1 MKNRT
6 AIVFGGT
13 GLVGRALIDELI
25 QSDDYDVIK
34 VFIRSR
40 INIQEASK
48 IITFVVDFDTIESF
62 SKDITGDDLF
72 ICIGTTIKKAGSVKR
87 MEEIDRDLPVKISA
101 IACKNGVRRV
111 AVVSSIGANAGSA
124 SYYLRIKGEME
135 KGISDQDFES
145 LAILRPSLLLGE
157 REEQRM
163 GEKAG
168 KIMMKFLGI
177 FLAGK
182 LRKYRGIEGRSVAKA
197 MIHILGKSTTG
208 SAIYESDIL
217 QKIADQ

>member
-13 GLVGRALIDELI
+13 GLVGRALIDELVK
-25 QSDDYDVIK
+25 SDDYDVIK
-34 VFIRSR
+34 IFIRSR
-40 INIQEASK
+40 ISIQEASK
-48 IITFVVDFDTIESF
+48 IITFVVDFDNIDSF

-101 IACKNGVRRV
+101 IASGNGVRNV

-124 SYYLRIKGEME
+124 NYYLRIKGEME

-145 LAILRPSLLLGE
+145 VAILRPSLLLGE
-157 REEQRM
+157 REEQRL

-177 FLAGK
+177 FMTGK

-197 MIHILGKSTTG
+197 MLHFVSKSKG
-208 SAIYESDIL
+208 PVVYESDIL

>member
-13 GLVGRALIDELI
+13 GLVGRALIDELVK
-25 QSDDYDVIK
+25 SDDYDVIK
-34 VFIRSR
+34 AFIRSR
-40 INIQEASK
+40 INIQQASK
-48 IITFVVDFDTIESF
+48 INAFIVDFGDIESF
-62 SKDITGDDLF
+62 ARHIRGDDLY

-87 MEEIDRDLPVKISA
+87 MEETDRDLPVKISA

-135 KGISDQDFES
+135 KGISEQDFES

-168 KIMMKFLGI
+168 KIIMKFLGI
-177 FLAGK
+177 FLTGK
-182 LRKYRGIEGRSVAKA
+182 LRKYRGIEARSVAKA
-197 MIHILGKSTTG
+197 MIHILGKSKG
-208 SAIYESDIL
+208 PAIYESDII

>member
-13 GLVGRALIDELI
+13 GLVGRALIDELVK
-25 QSDDYDVIK
+25 SDDYDIIK
-34 VFIRSR
+34 VFIRGR
-40 INIQEASK
+40 INIQKASK
-48 IITFVVDFDTIESF
+48 IITFVVDFDNIESF

-72 ICIGTTIKKAGSVKR
+72 ICLGTTIKKAGSVKR
-87 MEEIDRDLPVKISA
+87 MEEIDRNLPVKISA
-101 IACKNGVRRV
+101 IASKNGVRYV
-111 AVVSSIGANAGSA
+111 AVVSSIGANAGS
-124 SYYLRIKGEME
+124 SNYYLRIKGEME

-145 LAILRPSLLLGE
+145 VAILRPSLLLGE

-168 KIMMKFLGI
+168 KIMMKFVGI
-177 FLAGK
+177 FLTGK

-197 MIHILGKSTTG
+197 MIHIVRKSKG
-208 SAIYESDIL
+208 PVVYESNIL